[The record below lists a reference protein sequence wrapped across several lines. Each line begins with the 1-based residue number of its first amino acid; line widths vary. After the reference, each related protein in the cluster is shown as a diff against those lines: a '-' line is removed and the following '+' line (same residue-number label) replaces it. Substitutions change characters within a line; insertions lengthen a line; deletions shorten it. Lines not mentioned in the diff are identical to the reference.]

1 MDEDR
6 ELLLSFFPPGREAL
20 AAETGALKGRRRD
33 KSPVALK
40 KRLAR
45 SGPWRRDGIGHVAAS
60 GGRVMVRVS
69 TGSLRFV
76 LADGRRFD
84 LRNAVSALDRPG
96 SVASRDVATAGASV
110 DGRVCAIR
118 ESDAAI
124 GIALE
129 KLRRKA
135 ARDGRTPKPQS
146 LEFAKCVI
154 VFTTF
159 PASRFAPEAVLDWYR
174 LRWQVELVFKRFK
187 SVAQLGHL
195 PKRGGEG
202 SRAWLYGKLFAAL
215 LAERPIAHASA
226 LSPWGYDLQA
236 PRSHPEPVARVQ
248 VRAGPGP
255 TNDRAGH
262 APARGADGLAGHL
275 PRSLGAAAK
284 ATPAERAI
292 LPRHGVRKGNQNKL
306 TLMGRQPSPRSGPS
320 ACISFTT
327 SKACGRLSIVAA
339 CRGIGVLLLA
349 VVVNHREDPTPA

>member
-1 MDEDR
+1 MDDDR
-6 ELLLSFFPPGREAL
+6 ELLPSFFPPGREAL

-84 LRNAVSALDRPG
+84 LRFPHR
-96 SVASRDVATAGASV
+96 TARE
-110 DGRVCAIR
+110 RVGAIR
-118 ESDAAI
+118 KSDAAI

-129 KLRRKA
+129 KPRRKA

-159 PASRFAPEAVLDWYR
+159 PASRFAPEAVLDRYR

-262 APARGADGLAGHL
+262 APARGADRLAGCL
-275 PRSLGAAAK
+275 PRSPGDVAK

-292 LPRHGVRKGNQNKL
+292 LPRHGVRQGNQKKL
-306 TLMGRQPSPRSGPS
+306 TLMGSSTPPKIRPKFCIVLPQATVFQQRITPSRRSQGRP
-320 ACISFTT
+320 F
-327 SKACGRLSIVAA
+327 SKVLQTRLP
-339 CRGIGVLLLA
+339 CDYR
-349 VVVNHREDPTPA
+349 

>member
-1 MDEDR
+1 MDDDR
-6 ELLLSFFPPGREAL
+6 ELLPSLFPPGREAL

-40 KRLAR
+40 KLPRQVRTVAARRPPASGTWLPPAAVSWCGSAPAPSVSFWRTVAGSTCGFRTGPPGNGSAR
-45 SGPWRRDGIGHVAAS
+45 SGSPTRRS
-60 GGRVMVRVS
+60 GSPSR
-69 TGSLRFV
+69 SL
-76 LADGRRFD
+76 A
-84 LRNAVSALDRPG
+84 
-96 SVASRDVATAGASV
+96 
-110 DGRVCAIR
+110 
-118 ESDAAI
+118 
-124 GIALE
+124 
-129 KLRRKA
+129 
-135 ARDGRTPKPQS
+135 GRTPKPQS
-146 LEFAKCVI
+146 PEFAKCVI

-187 SVAQLGHL
+187 SVAQRGHL

-292 LPRHGVRKGNQNKL
+292 LPRHGVRQGNQKKL
-306 TLMGRQPSPRSGPS
+306 TLMGSSTPPKIRPKFCIVLPQATVFQQRITPSRRSQGRP
-320 ACISFTT
+320 F
-327 SKACGRLSIVAA
+327 SKVLQTRLP
-339 CRGIGVLLLA
+339 CDYR
-349 VVVNHREDPTPA
+349 